1 MMLSASKPLI
11 FWTKM
16 NDLRLRPLTIFF
28 GWTPAKKAI
37 HPSPSNSLRSSD
49 HPLFSPLYLVA
60 QKCGGQTLRL
70 TGGFAP
76 KTKHVHWGSLA
87 IAGACHFVSA
97 PPVFPFLR
105 WTLIRR
111 KTKSLPPSFY
121 SVGQIAD
128 HHKTSLCLSA
138 ISHRFTCQLA

>member
-1 MMLSASKPLI
+1 LLFI
-11 FWTKM
+11 
-16 NDLRLRPLTIFF
+16 F
-28 GWTPAKKAI
+28 GWTPAKIAI
-37 HPSPSNSLRSSD
+37 HPSPPNSLRSSD

-76 KTKHVHWGSLA
+76 KTKTVHWGSLA

-111 KTKSLPPSFY
+111 KTKSLPPSFN
-121 SVGQIAD
+121 SVGKIASC
-128 HHKTSLCLSA
+128 HKTSLCLSA
-138 ISHRFTCQLA
+138 ISHRFTCQLL